1 MYGDCLDA
9 LQDVRHEA
17 AASMAKMRQRLC
29 LDDQVG
35 SKERGEIEKR
45 LKGVEI
51 GLIQKENSALANSV
65 STEAGAPQLP
75 A

>member
-1 MYGDCLDA
+1 
-9 LQDVRHEA
+9 
-17 AASMAKMRQRLC
+17 MAKMRQRLC

-65 STEAGAPQLP
+65 SSEARAPQLP